1 MSAQAHRLETTIR
14 ERCYDVT
21 PGTER
26 ARDAEQVCKAELDAA
41 RPFINRTDSHRLE
54 VLIERLC
61 RGTR

>member
-21 PGTER
+21 AGTER

-41 RPFINRTDSHRLE
+41 RRFIPRQDVLRLE
-54 VLIERLC
+54 LLIERLC
-61 RGTR
+61 RDQR